1 MLATVYSSA
10 VHGVDAYTV
19 SVEVDVQQAQMYA
32 FTVVGLPD
40 AAVQEARERVRSALK
55 NSGFSFP
62 IRRITVNLAPADIR
76 KEGPSFDLPLA
87 LGLLAAT
94 GQIEAE
100 RLAEVIVVGELSLD
114 GSVRPVS
121 GALPIA
127 IGAKAAGKRAV
138 VLPAANAR
146 EAAVAGIDVYPV
158 RTLLE
163 AMNLLRDGGSPY
175 RAPVDD
181 AAEAAPEGEEDFC
194 DVRGQAH
201 VKRALEIAAAG
212 AHNVL
217 LVGPPGS
224 GKTMLARRLAGI
236 LPPLAFP
243 EALEVTKLYSITG
256 LLPEGAALLSRR
268 PFRAPHHSISD
279 AGLIGGGAIPRPG
292 EASLAH
298 HGVLFLDELPEF
310 RRDVLEAMRQP
321 IEEGRVT
328 LARAAAT
335 FSYPARFT
343 LVAAM
348 NPCPCGHFGDPV
360 HPCACTPTQIARYLS
375 RISGPLLDRID
386 IQVEVPRLPEADLL
400 STAPGEP
407 SSAIRARVLAA
418 RRIQQE
424 RFGDG
429 AESREPRAESRV
441 YANGAMGPR
450 QIKKHC
456 VVDDTARDLLKAAI
470 RQLGLSARAY
480 DRVLRL
486 ARTIADL
493 AGSEG
498 IGAGHVAE
506 AVQYRT
512 LDRKLWE

>member
-10 VHGVDAYTV
+10 VHGVDAYIV
-19 SVEVDVQQAQMYA
+19 SVEVDVQQSQMYA
-32 FTVVGLPD
+32 FSVVGLPD

-55 NSGFSFP
+55 NSGFAFP
-62 IRRITVNLAPADIR
+62 AKRITVNLAPADIR

-87 LGLLAAT
+87 LGLLVAT
-94 GQIEAE
+94 GQVGGD
-100 RLAEVIVVGELSLD
+100 RLGDYLIVGELSLD
-114 GSVRPVS
+114 GGVRPVS
-121 GALPIA
+121 GVLPIA
-127 IGAKAAGKRAV
+127 IGAKVAGRRGV
-138 VLPAANAR
+138 VVPVANAR
-146 EAAVAGIDVYPV
+146 EAAVAGVEVYPV
-158 RTLLE
+158 ATL
-163 AMNLLRDGGSPY
+163 R
-175 RAPVDD
+175 
-181 AAEAAPEGEEDFC
+181 EAAALLKEGGTPYVASEEPPSASEPEPDEDFS

-201 VKRALEIAAAG
+201 VKRALEVAAAG

-224 GKTMLARRLAGI
+224 GKTMLARRLATI
-236 LPPLAFP
+236 LPPLSFP

-256 LLPEGAALLSRR
+256 LLPSGQALLSRR
-268 PFRAPHHSISD
+268 PFRAPHHTISD
-279 AGLIGGGAIPRPG
+279 AGLIGGGSLPRPG
-292 EASLAH
+292 EVSLAH

-310 RRDVLEAMRQP
+310 RRDVLEVLRQP
-321 IEEGRVT
+321 LEEGKVT
-328 LARAAAT
+328 IARAAAT

-360 HPCACTPTQIARYLS
+360 HSCACSPSQITRYLA

-400 STAPGEP
+400 STSGGET
-407 SSAIRARVLAA
+407 SATIRERVVAA
-418 RRIQQE
+418 RALQQA
-424 RFGDG
+424 RFTSNGGSPEPG
-429 AESREPRAESRV
+429 AKSHV
-441 YANGAMGPR
+441 FANGAMGPR
-450 QIKKHC
+450 QIRRYCQVEATTKE
-456 VVDDTARDLLKAAI
+456 LLRVAI

-493 AGSEG
+493 AGSER
-498 IGAGHVAE
+498 IEAGHVAE
-506 AVQYRT
+506 AIQYRT